1 MHEKEEKER
10 KQFEQ
15 KEQYRKELRMQLEEK
30 EKLREQEHEFKI
42 IERNDMMKLKKTL
55 EEEIEFGEHG

>member
-1 MHEKEEKER
+1 
-10 KQFEQ
+10 
-15 KEQYRKELRMQLEEK
+15 MQLEEK